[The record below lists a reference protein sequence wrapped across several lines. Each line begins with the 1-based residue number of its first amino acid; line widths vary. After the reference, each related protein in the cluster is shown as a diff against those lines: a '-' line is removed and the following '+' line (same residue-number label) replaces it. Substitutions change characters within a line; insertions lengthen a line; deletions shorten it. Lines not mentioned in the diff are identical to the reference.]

1 MHIIIYK
8 GFFMLRLK
16 IITFFVFALVS
27 LQGFSAIDINDVAF
41 SELSGNRIEIRASFS
56 APPSVPKGY
65 SIEKPA
71 RIVLDFPGVTSA
83 LSQKKYSLGLGNVK
97 SATVLTAKE
106 RTRMIVNLSAI
117 ASYSAEVVG
126 SELFIVINAP
136 SAPTSLQT
144 AQKKISLPTSDAVN
158 ARESALSQLTNIDF
172 RRNEK
177 GAGTLLLSLSNPKI
191 SVNMER
197 NTTKINMV
205 FADTD
210 VSEELQRRLDVID
223 FATPVKYIETRRQ
236 GSGVNILIEV
246 EGQYDYLAYQADGI
260 YVVTISPLTRDQ
272 VEEQRERFA
281 FVGEKLSLN
290 FQDIE
295 VRKVLEII
303 ADFTEL
309 NLVASDT
316 VTGNITL
323 RLENVPWDQALELVL
338 KSKGLDKRQSGN
350 VLLVAPAAEIAE
362 RERQELESR
371 KQLQEL
377 EPLSTEFLLIRYAK
391 AKDIL
396 ALISNRNASENT
408 DVKGILSTRGSAV
421 VDERTNAIIL
431 TDISGNIEDIK
442 TLINKVDVPVRQV
455 MIEARIVSA
464 TDTFMEEFGFFV
476 GVQDTSAADNPNL
489 FARAVSDSSV
499 FNPVGSALN
508 VNYVS
513 NGVSLALEI
522 QALED
527 SGYGEVISQPRVLTG
542 DKQTAKISSGQQ
554 IPFTSSDGDTVTT
567 IFQDA
572 VLSLEVTPQITP
584 DNRIIMELKVNRD
597 SLDTTTVTVSGSP
610 INITELTTTALVG
623 DGDTIVLGGIYE
635 QNKTSEV
642 SKVPVLG
649 DIPVLGRLFTS
660 NIDKDD
666 RTELLIFITP
676 RIMTD
681 VLINE

>member
-1 MHIIIYK
+1 MRRLHIVI
-8 GFFMLRLK
+8 FFILA
-16 IITFFVFALVS
+16 TFS
-27 LQGFSAIDINDVAF
+27 LQVLSAINMQNIAF
-41 SELSGNRIEIRASFS
+41 SELPGNRVEIRASFS
-56 APPSVPKGY
+56 GQPAIPKGY
-65 SIEKPA
+65 SIEQPA
-71 RIVLDFPGVTSA
+71 RIVLDLPGVVSV
-83 LSQKKYSLGLGNVK
+83 LPQKKYSLGLGNVR
-97 SATVLTAKE
+97 STVVLTAKE
-106 RTRMIVNLSAI
+106 RTRMILNLSNVAN
-117 ASYSAEVVG
+117 YSAEVENNDLVI
-126 SELFIVINAP
+126 IVNNL
-136 SAPTSLQT
+136 SAGASLVEQNKA
-144 AQKKISLPTSDAVN
+144 AQAKSVSSVN
-158 ARESALSQLTNIDF
+158 QLDTKNQLTDIDF
-172 RRNEK
+172 RRDEK
-177 GAGTLLLSLSNPKI
+177 GAGSLILSLSNPKVAVNIERGASRI
-191 SVNMER
+191 SML
-197 NTTKINMV
+197 
-205 FADTD
+205 F
-210 VSEELQRRLDVID
+210 SETNVGDDLLRRLDVVD
-223 FATPVKYIETRRQ
+223 FATPVKFIETRRKG
-236 GSGVNILIEV
+236 GSVSISIEAD
-246 EGQYDYLAYQADGI
+246 GQYDYLAYQADGT
-260 YVVTISPLTRDQ
+260 YVVRVSPLTQ
-272 VEEQRERFA
+272 EEIEQKNERFS

-316 VTGNITL
+316 VSGNITL

-377 EPLSTEFLLIRYAK
+377 EPLSTEFIRIRYAK
-391 AKDIL
+391 AQDVL
-396 ALISNRNASENT
+396 ALISSGNNEGSAAE
-408 DVKGILSTRGSAV
+408 VKNILSARGSAV
-421 VDERTNAIIL
+421 IDERTNSMIL
-431 TDISGNIEDIK
+431 TDIAENIEGIK
-442 TLINKVDVPVRQV
+442 LLISKIDVPVRQV

-464 TDTFMEEFGFFV
+464 TDTFLEEFGFFV
-476 GVQDTSAADNPNL
+476 GAQDTSTADNPNL
-489 FARAVSDSSV
+489 TTTALSDATI
-499 FNPVGSALN
+499 FNPVGSVLD
-508 VNYVS
+508 VS
-513 NGVSLALEI
+513 YISGGVSLALEI

-527 SGYGEVISQPRVLTG
+527 SGYGEIISQPRVLTG

-597 SLDTTTVTVSGSP
+597 SLDTTTVTDDGSP

-635 QNKTSEV
+635 QTKSSSV

-660 NIDKDD
+660 DESRDD

-676 RIMTD
+676 RILNDT
-681 VLINE
+681 LINE